1 MILKVCLSF
10 HELKHFICWSSH
22 DSNKRPN
29 MRGFS
34 RVSCPQFTGVDIIWN
49 HHLGL
54 NEIFLVRKKQ
64 RKNTRNSRE
73 SWTAFDYSQWVWKAF
88 INWFTVTIAPLHL
101 CRIPELLRDWVVFRC
116 LTPPPLCIFTVGQQM
131 FSWLSPVFWA
141 IYSASSLGMKAST
154 PTNKPWTIWW
164 RTVWA
169 LSSVV
174 FELLATAAAYHI
186 YQNMF
191 AYIWIVKCWT
201 PRNDNCVPEKGT
213 CTFISHCLMLTNESS
228 YLCMLAV

>member
-1 MILKVCLSF
+1 MSFSWLEKNKQKIHATAASLEKISIIHSGCGRISLIDLLSSL
-10 HELKHFICWSSH
+10 HHC
-22 DSNKRPN
+22 
-29 MRGFS
+29 
-34 RVSCPQFTGVDIIWN
+34 TGD
-49 HHLGL
+49 
-54 NEIFLVRKKQ
+54 
-64 RKNTRNSRE
+64 
-73 SWTAFDYSQWVWKAF
+73 
-88 INWFTVTIAPLHL
+88 HL

-116 LTPPPLCIFTVGQQM
+116 LTPPPPLCIFTVGQQM

-186 YQNMF
+186 CQNMF
-191 AYIWIVKCWT
+191 AYIWIVKYWT
-201 PRNDNCVPEKGT
+201 PRTDNRVPEKGT
-213 CTFISHCLMLTNESS
+213 CGTLFPTISVC
-228 YLCMLAV
+228 C